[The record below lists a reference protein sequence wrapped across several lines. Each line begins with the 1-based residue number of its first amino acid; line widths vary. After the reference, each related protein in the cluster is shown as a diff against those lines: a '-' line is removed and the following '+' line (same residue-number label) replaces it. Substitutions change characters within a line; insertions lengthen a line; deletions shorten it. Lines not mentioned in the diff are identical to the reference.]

1 MNPTGMLAKN
11 PLIQSPTIGY
21 KLRWLSGHRQDVRA
35 HDYQSQQTT
44 AAHVASPS
52 HQFWGV
58 FWRHQPIGT
67 RCHLEVVGRIGDLK
81 PETCWTG
88 ELHDKL
94 GERPALGT
102 DGQVQLGHN
111 VLRVCLS
118 SDVNSVRSEER
129 RVGKECRS
137 RWSPYH

>member
-94 GERPALGT
+94 DRKSTRL
-102 DGQVQLGHN
+102 N
-111 VLRVCLS
+111 S
-118 SDVNSVRSEER
+118 SHSQ
-129 RVGKECRS
+129 
-137 RWSPYH
+137 